1 MNLIKVIS
9 FVVFLIAFG
18 FGGQW
23 EETDRIDLPQGFS
36 LRRFVRDY
44 SGDLYLLGTNAVYK
58 IDRRGKEISLVSDAA
73 ITVLI
78 PTQRHGTLL
87 VKDNGELIGLGQ
99 DIAQGKLP
107 AVVTSNLIDGTAFE
121 DSQQLY
127 IVLLYHNRLAVYKN
141 GVEQGVLPVQ
151 SRLLALIPRA
161 DYLDSQT
168 PFFTATDNQISLWQG
183 SDMTHPANYRGQN
196 WINSKSYVSGL
207 AAAPGGQLFL
217 ATPESVYVYDHQGNR
232 QDAIG
237 NNRRPSFGEVRTAST
252 SDTIYIY
259 DRNSNQILVYVRRNR
274 LSAAA
279 GPVTLEKNQPNPLE
293 SYTDIEFA
301 LTEPLEIRL
310 VVYNLIGG
318 PVKVLAQGSYNRGRY
333 QLRWDGKDDG
343 GKPLP
348 NGVYFYRLESKK
360 GVRIRQLI
368 VMR

>member
-9 FVVFLIAFG
+9 FVVFLVAFVC
-18 FGGQW
+18 GGQW

-44 SGDLYLLGTNAVYK
+44 NGDLYVLGTNAVYK
-58 IDRRGKEISLVSDAA
+58 IDRRAKEISAVSDAA
-73 ITVLI
+73 ITLLI

-99 DIAQGKLP
+99 DIVQGKLP
-107 AVVTSNLIDGTAFE
+107 AVVTTNLVDGTAFE

-127 IVLLYHNRLAVYKN
+127 IVLLYRNRLAVYKD
-141 GVEQGVLPVQ
+141 GVEQGMLPVQ
-151 SRLLALIPRA
+151 SHLLALIPRA
-161 DYLDSQT
+161 DYRNAET

-183 SDMTHPANYRGQN
+183 SNMTRPANYRGQN

-217 ATPESVYVYDHQGNR
+217 ATPESVYIYDRQGNR

-237 NNRRPSFGEVRTAST
+237 NSRRPSFGEVRTAST
-252 SDTIYIY
+252 PDTIYVY
-259 DRNSNQILVYVRRNR
+259 DRNSNQILVYIRHDR

-279 GPVTLEKNQPNPLE
+279 GPVILEKNQPNPLE
-293 SYTDIEFA
+293 SYTDIAFM

-318 PVKVLAQGSYNRGRY
+318 PVKVLAQGSYNQGHY
-333 QLRWDGKDDG
+333 QLRWDGKDDN

-348 NGVYFYRLESKK
+348 NGVYFYRLETQK
-360 GVRIRQLI
+360 GVKIRQLI